1 MFASRLAPWLARRG
15 VHYGWLMV
23 ALTFLTTVCSSAAI
37 SLSGILVLPLVQEFG
52 WGRADIGAVMGLML
66 LLFAGTAPFGGAIML
81 RYGLDGELLDLSRRE
96 VNGRQIKNAVKSC
109 RGLALSRNEPMR
121 FEHVESVLAILE
133 KFQNHLQS
141 EKS

>member
-1 MFASRLAPWLARRG
+1 MFASRLAPWLTRRG

-81 RYGLDGELLDLSRRE
+81 RYGLCRTVAVAVGMTLL
-96 VNGRQIKNAVKSC
+96 
-109 RGLALSRNEPMR
+109 GLALTMR
-121 FEHVESVLAILE
+121 MTSLWQFACGFGVLLGSAAGVLALV
-133 KFQNHLQS
+133 
-141 EKS
+141 

>member
-1 MFASRLAPWLARRG
+1 MFASRLAPWLTRRG

-66 LLFAGTAPFGGAIML
+66 LLFAGTAPFGGAIMFRL
-81 RYGLDGELLDLSRRE
+81 FTSSARLPAEVRDVADCLDALQRIAE
-96 VNGRQIKNAVKSC
+96 VVLVYFDDDDRAGRATI
-109 RGLALSRNEPMR
+109 
-121 FEHVESVLAILE
+121 
-133 KFQNHLQS
+133 
-141 EKS
+141 